1 MIEQS
6 VSAIPL
12 LFFNNLLPFD
22 NLLHAI
28 STRRGGLS
36 SGPYSTLNLGLD
48 TGDDTETVLKNYA
61 AVSSALEFELPLLV
75 AARQVH
81 GTQVVFIG
89 KEYTGRR
96 HSPLVPPL
104 AGYDALVTREPD
116 ITLIVRV
123 ADCVPIIL
131 FDPVQQAAA
140 VVHAGWRGTLAGVAE
155 QTVKELVER
164 CHSVPEHILAGIG
177 PSIGPCCCEVQE
189 QVATLFRSKSPQTA
203 YCIQETGN
211 KLFLNLWEANRLQLV
226 AQGIPAGNIEVAQLC
241 TVCCPDLFFSYRREQ
256 GETGRF
262 GAFVGLRR

>member
-1 MIEQS
+1 
-6 VSAIPL
+6 
-12 LFFNNLLPFD
+12 
-22 NLLHAI
+22 
-28 STRRGGLS
+28 
-36 SGPYSTLNLGLD
+36 LD

-61 AVSSALEFELPLLV
+61 AVSSALEFDLPMLV
-75 AARQVH
+75 ASRQVH
-81 GTQVVFIG
+81 GTQVVFVG
-89 KEYTGRR
+89 KEYTSRS
-96 HSPLVPPL
+96 HSPMVPL
-104 AGYDALVTREPD
+104 LTGYDALVSREPD

-189 QVATLFRSKSPQTA
+189 QVANFFRSKSPQTA
-203 YCIQETGN
+203 RCIQETGD

-241 TVCCPDLFFSYRREQ
+241 TVCCPELFFSYRREQ
-256 GETGRF
+256 GKTGRF

>member
-1 MIEQS
+1 MIEKS
-6 VSAIPL
+6 MSAVPL
-12 LFFNNLLPFD
+12 LFFKNLLPFD

-36 SGPYSTLNLGLD
+36 TGPYSALNLGLA

-61 AVSSALEFELPLLV
+61 AVSSALKFELSLLV
-75 AARQVH
+75 ASRQVH

-89 KEYTGRR
+89 KEYKGRS
-96 HSPLVPPL
+96 HSPLVPPVT
-104 AGYDALVTREPD
+104 GYDALVTSEPD

-123 ADCVPIIL
+123 ADCVPLIL

-140 VVHAGWRGTLAGVAE
+140 VVHAGWRGTLAGVGE
-155 QTVKELVER
+155 QTVKAMVER
-164 CHSVPEHILAGIG
+164 CHSTPEHILAGIG

-189 QVATLFRSKSPQTA
+189 QVATLFRSKTPQTA
-203 YCIQETGN
+203 RCIKETGN

-256 GETGRF
+256 GETGRL